1 MTLRINDNG
10 VDRDMTKEEIA
21 AYKID
26 AAEINKV
33 MQDLEDQK
41 ALKQQAIESATA
53 KLTALGLTLDDL
65 KALGL

>member
-1 MTLRINDNG
+1 MKLRINDNG
-10 VDRDMTKEEIA
+10 VDRDMTADEVA

-33 MQDLEDQK
+33 MQDLEDEKAAKQK
-41 ALKQQAIESATA
+41 AIESATA

>member
-26 AAEINKV
+26 AAEINKF

-41 ALKQQAIESATA
+41 VAKQQAIESATA

>member
-10 VDRDMTKEEIA
+10 VDRDMTADEIA

-26 AAEINKV
+26 AVEVNKV

-41 ALKQQAIESATA
+41 ALKQQAIESAIA
-53 KLTALGLTLDDL
+53 KLTALGLTVDDL